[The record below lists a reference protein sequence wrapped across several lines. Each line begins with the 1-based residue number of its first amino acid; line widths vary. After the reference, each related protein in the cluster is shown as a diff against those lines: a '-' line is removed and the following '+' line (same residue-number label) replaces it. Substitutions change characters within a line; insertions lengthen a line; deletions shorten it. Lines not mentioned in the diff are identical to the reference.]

1 MEETIRR
8 YQLDSFN
15 LVHFYRDGLFIGAFL
30 LTEPSAQIEYEA
42 NTKISIFVNIK
53 LKNANIHFICD
64 KFEVLRAPSQTT
76 PVFEVTINKD
86 GDIKWL

>member
-1 MEETIRR
+1 MEETVRR
-8 YQLDSFN
+8 YQLDSYN

-42 NTKISIFVNIK
+42 STKISIFVNIK

-64 KFEVLRAPSQTT
+64 RFEVLRTPSQAT
-76 PVFEVTINKD
+76 PVFEVTIDKE
-86 GDIKWL
+86 GDIK

>member
-1 MEETIRR
+1 MEETVRR
-8 YQLDSFN
+8 YQLDSYN

-53 LKNANIHFICD
+53 LKHANIHFICD
-64 KFEVLRAPSQTT
+64 RFEVLRAPSQTT
-76 PVFEVTINKD
+76 PVFEVTIDKE
-86 GDIKWL
+86 GDIK

>member
-1 MEETIRR
+1 MEEKEVRR

-86 GDIKWL
+86 GDIK